1 MTRLLHSRS
10 RAGRLIRGRVR
21 RTSASPLPS
30 PATEVTGAYT
40 GQGEKQ
46 AVVMRTQLQMP
57 WLVSMQADPGVSS
70 AVAHSASV
78 VQAMQSPAPEEQK
91 LAPPVVG

>member
-1 MTRLLHSRS
+1 MVK
-10 RAGRLIRGRVR
+10 G
-21 RTSASPLPS
+21 P
-30 PATEVTGAYT
+30 
-40 GQGEKQ
+40 
-46 AVVMRTQLQMP
+46 QLQLP

-78 VQAMQSPAPEEQK
+78 VQAMQSPTPEEQK